1 MSSGTDGSI
10 YKVVDSKNMT
20 IEDIK
25 VLEGLL
31 GSLKHEFAERAL
43 EEKKRKEADFAETLK
58 YALDELLGGN
68 WNVIM
73 GIDYSVKIGL
83 NYQNRMARF
92 VLGEYRAFCF
102 ETHTTV
108 KTTAN

>member
-1 MSSGTDGSI
+1 MSSGTDGSM
-10 YKVVDSKNMT
+10 YKVLDNKNMSA
-20 IEDIK
+20 DDVK

-31 GSLKHEFAERAL
+31 GSLKHEFAERSV
-43 EEKKRKEADFAETLK
+43 EEQKRKEVDFAEMLK
-58 YALDELLGGN
+58 YALDELLDGN

-73 GIDYSVKIGL
+73 GIDYSIKIGL

-92 VLGEYRAFCF
+92 MLGEYRAFCF